1 MNLLQ
6 KIKMTTTERILQEV
20 TALKPIEQA
29 QLVDNILSLLDKPND
44 EFDKLWG
51 KEAESRLQAYKS
63 GEIEAI
69 PLAQVL
75 ARYK

>member
-1 MNLLQ
+1 
-6 KIKMTTTERILQEV
+6 MTTTERILQEV

-44 EFDKLWG
+44 EFDKMWG

-69 PLAQVL
+69 PLEQVL